1 MGFYLGRGIN
11 QINRKVC
18 CLGVENGGTGM
29 INIQKFIDSKRIK
42 LLYRILHEP
51 LESWNAIG
59 KHWLRKLDIK
69 FNEKYF
75 VCKCSN
81 VSTLNLNILPIF
93 CKICIQSWSKLQKL
107 IQLCNDIDSILKT
120 RIFCNSSIT
129 FKNKPL
135 VFTSF
140 LQSNLRTIND
150 IWDSNNTNF
159 KSCHDIYTIY

>member
-1 MGFYLGRGIN
+1 
-11 QINRKVC
+11 
-18 CLGVENGGTGM
+18 M
-29 INIQKFIDSKRIK
+29 INIQEFIDSKIIN
-42 LLYRILHEP
+42 LPYRILHE
-51 LESWNAIG
+51 LLKSWNAIG
-59 KHWLRKLDIK
+59 KYWLRKLDIK
-69 FNEKYF
+69 LNEKYC

-93 CKICIQSWSKLQKL
+93 YKICIQSWSKLQEL
-107 IQLCNDIDSILKT
+107 IPLCNNEIYSILKT

-150 IWDSNNTNF
+150 TWDSNNTNF
-159 KSCHDIYTIY
+159 